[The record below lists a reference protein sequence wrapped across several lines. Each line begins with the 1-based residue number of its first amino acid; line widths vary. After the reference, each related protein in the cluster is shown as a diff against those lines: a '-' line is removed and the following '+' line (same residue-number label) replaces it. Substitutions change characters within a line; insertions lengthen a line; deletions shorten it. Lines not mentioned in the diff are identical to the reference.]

1 VAPDAVD
8 EGQSRQVEEDG
19 SADNGDD
26 LLQVATAKLA
36 GGEIELTSE
45 ADDRVIAAEL
55 DEDREL
61 EVEQ

>member
-1 VAPDAVD
+1 MKDNPDKSKRTVLP
-8 EGQSRQVEEDG
+8 
-19 SADNGDD
+19 NGDD